1 MGCMGGHQHSGD
13 WGVPVLGQGTSGI
26 RVHIPSCPVQIRVL
40 IFPEGTRN
48 QDKSML
54 PFKRGAFHLA
64 VQAQVR
70 HSPPPTL
77 GREG

>member
-1 MGCMGGHQHSGD
+1 M
-13 WGVPVLGQGTSGI
+13 GQGGCGGDGHSRSQGALVG
-26 RVHIPSCPVQIRVL
+26 VHAHVSPCPMQLRVL

-70 HSPPPTL
+70 PPSPSTCP
-77 GREG
+77 